1 MKLMEAFESRRERKQ
16 IISRCREI
24 IRRLSV
30 DFGARSI
37 RLYDNL
43 TGSRD
48 YIRDTFAPG
57 KRAAL
62 RGIHRARR
70 QSAQCHRRS
79 ARRGTEE
86 RIILVGAH
94 YDTIAGT
101 PGADDNASAVAGLLE
116 LHRLLSPLRLR
127 RTLRFVAFTLEE
139 PPFFSTDLMGSM
151 QNARNSRE
159 RGDNIELMVC
169 LEMLGYAGRRIK
181 QKFPFDDMKRDYPRC
196 GNYLAVVALP
206 SSAELAWLWRNLHNA
221 CSRRRVYEMI
231 GPSSIPGIGYS
242 DHMSYNRYNYRN
254 LMLPDTAFFRNE
266 FYHTEHDTIV
276 NLANFPFPRRQLTA
290 RHVTCAHRDRELTHF
305 LFAHADRGAGGRVVN
320 LAEKLMAACARHR
333 LGGFAKLNEA
343 LYIEGKDR

>member
-1 MKLMEAFESRRERKQ
+1 MKLMQALESRRERKQ

-30 DFGARSI
+30 DFGERSI

-48 YIRDTFAPG
+48 YIRDTFRAQGSEPRFEEFTAHGVKVHNVIAEAPG
-57 KRAAL
+57 AELK
-62 RGIHRARR
+62 
-70 QSAQCHRRS
+70 
-79 ARRGTEE
+79 E

-94 YDTIAGT
+94 YDTIEGT

-169 LEMLGYAGRRIK
+169 LEMLGYAGRRVK
-181 QKFPFDDMKRDYPRC
+181 QKFPFDDMKRDYPRR

-206 SSAELAWLWRNLHNA
+206 SSAEFAWLWRNLHNA
-221 CSRRRVYEMI
+221 RSRRRVYEMI

-254 LMLPDTAFFRNE
+254 LMLTDTAFFRNE
-266 FYHTEHDTIV
+266 FYHTEHDTIDTI
-276 NLANFPFPRRQLTA
+276 NFGFLADNIRSS
-290 RHVTCAHRDRELTHF
+290 RDVLV
-305 LFAHADRGAGGRVVN
+305 AIANMD
-320 LAEKLMAACARHR
+320 
-333 LGGFAKLNEA
+333 A
-343 LYIEGKDR
+343 LPYAQC